1 MEWVWLIL
9 SVVGLGLL
17 WLLILAMD
25 KLTLRLKEH
34 DEARK
39 ITVKNI
45 KRRTE
50 EAEADFLEKQQAKA
64 DAKEFIE
71 TADFSDATD
80 DETEEL
86 LKEAIDTLS
95 SQELVQAVAKRVF
108 GSPES
113 TDVITAQQSAF
124 DEVRSKRVVA
134 KGDGITPV
142 KVKSASKSELSKAEQ
157 KMLKKIKQG
166 D

>member
-1 MEWVWLIL
+1 MEWLWLFL
-9 SVVGLGLL
+9 GVAGLVLL
-17 WLLILAMD
+17 WLLIIAMD
-25 KLTLRLKEH
+25 KLVLRLKEH

-50 EAEADFLEKQQAKA
+50 EAEADFLEKQYAKA
-64 DAKEFIE
+64 EAKDYIENGEF
-71 TADFSDATD
+71 TGNDQT
-80 DETEEL
+80 L
-86 LKEAIDTLS
+86 QEAIDTLS
-95 SQELVQAVAKRVF
+95 SQELVRSVAKRVF
-108 GSPES
+108 GNPES
-113 TDVITAQQSAF
+113 TEIITARQSAF
-124 DEVRSKRVVA
+124 DQIKTKKAIA

-142 KVKSASKSELSKAEQ
+142 KVKPANKSALSKAEQ

>member
-1 MEWVWLIL
+1 
-9 SVVGLGLL
+9 
-17 WLLILAMD
+17 
-25 KLTLRLKEH
+25 LRLKEH

-50 EAEADFLEKQQAKA
+50 EAEADFLEKQHAKA
-64 DAKEFIE
+64 EAKDYIE
-71 TADFSDATD
+71 NGDFTD
-80 DETEEL
+80 NDQTL
-86 LKEAIDTLS
+86 QEAIDTLS
-95 SQELVQAVAKRVF
+95 SQELVQSVAKRVF
-108 GSPES
+108 GNPES
-113 TDVITAQQSAF
+113 TEIITARQSAF
-124 DEVRSKRVVA
+124 DQIKNKKAIA

-142 KVKSASKSELSKAEQ
+142 KVKPANKSALSKAEQ